1 MPYQDRPTKL
11 TPPTGWRLWWIAARP
26 KTLTISMVP
35 VIVGTA
41 AAWAETATV
50 SAVVAVVALLS
61 ALFIQ
66 TGTNL
71 YNDAADHDRGT
82 DTQARLG
89 PKRVTA
95 QGWVSARKVYAAAA
109 LCFVLASAAGCY
121 LIWLGGWPIL
131 VLGVVSLFSGY
142 WYSGGPKPLAHTPF
156 GEVFVF
162 AFFGLGAVG
171 GTYYLHTGTYST
183 GALIAG
189 SAVGLLASAVMLVNN
204 YRDFDS
210 DRDAGRVTLAIRLG
224 RNASKF
230 IFAAFLLG
238 AYVLLIPW
246 AAWDERWTMM
256 VFAALALPVFAFL
269 IARFWREPP
278 GAAFNRILA
287 QTALAQVIF
296 GVLLSVGL
304 VV

>member
-1 MPYQDRPTKL
+1 MAHQDRQTNL
-11 TPPTGWRLWWIAARP
+11 VPPTGWRLWWIATRP

-35 VIVGTA
+35 VVVGTA
-41 AAWAETATV
+41 AAWAETATA
-50 SAVVAVVALLS
+50 SSVVALLALLS
-61 ALFIQ
+61 ALLIQ

-95 QGWVSARKVYAAAA
+95 EGWVAARKVYGAAA
-109 LCFVLASAAGCY
+109 LCFALASAAGVY
-121 LIWLGGWPIL
+121 LIWLGGWAIF

-142 WYSGGPKPLAHTPF
+142 WYSGGPKPLAHTAF

-162 AFFGLGAVG
+162 AFFGPGAVG
-171 GTYYLHTGTYST
+171 GTYYLHTGTLSP

-204 YRDFDS
+204 SRDFDS
-210 DRDAGRVTLAIRLG
+210 DLEAGRVTLAIRAG
-224 RNASKF
+224 RHASKF

-238 AYVLLIPW
+238 AYALLLPW
-246 AAWDERWTMM
+246 AALGERWTIMA
-256 VFAALALPVFAFL
+256 FAAPALPVFAFL

-287 QTALAQVIF
+287 QTALAQVVF
-296 GVLLSVGL
+296 GVLLSAGL